1 MAKDMN
7 RATEPKLQ
15 SEGFSTRGTIKEG
28 MSNHPKGAE
37 FSGIFYS
44 GAKQPEPTSPG
55 RGSSKK

>member
-1 MAKDMN
+1 MSKNTN

-37 FSGIFYS
+37 FTGIFYS
-44 GAKQPEPTSPG
+44 GAKQPAPTSPG
-55 RGSSKK
+55 KK